1 MATPTR
7 ARARAR
13 KQSATVAG
21 TAKPTAAAAALTCPE
36 CGRTF
41 SRPAALG
48 AHRSR
53 VHGVAGSSQNA
64 RSRRNRTTAAAT
76 QQRKPR
82 TQTATPAPS
91 RSSNGATRRR
101 APSAVDHNALLRAL
115 FPDGIPPKQELIAA
129 VNDWLA
135 RADELARRR

>member
-1 MATPTR
+1 MAKPTR
-7 ARARAR
+7 RRTRTRTPRAATRA
-13 KQSATVAG
+13 
-21 TAKPTAAAAALTCPE
+21 AKPTAAAAALTCPE

-41 SRPAALG
+41 ARPAALG

-64 RSRRNRTTAAAT
+64 RSRRTRTTAAT
-76 QQRKPR
+76 TPQRRTR
-82 TQTATPAPS
+82 TQIATAVPS
-91 RSSNGATRRR
+91 RSSNGATSRS
-101 APSAVDHNALLRAL
+101 ATNAVDHNALLRVL

-135 RADELARRR
+135 QADELARQR